1 MATIKPSSRYS
12 SIDSR
17 SSSTSDP
24 SSSTS
29 TSSFSNK
36 KSINPVPGSRTR
48 YKPSDPIVPAK
59 GTTSQAIA
67 RVKSTTPQ
75 GQNLGSLLRKLI
87 DKRST
92 NPKKHGPPAL
102 PPDPIAKEIK
112 GGGKSSGGNISALSR
127 KLFQKGTEK
136 KALTEVKNNTR
147 TLAMVLR
154 SERELLAQNKEYEE
168 EICELRLLI
177 EERNY
182 EVIDQLIN

>member
-12 SIDSR
+12 SIDSH
-17 SSSTSDP
+17 SLSASDL

-36 KSINPVPGSRTR
+36 KNINPIPGSKTR
-48 YKPSDPIVPAK
+48 YKPSDPIVSAK
-59 GTTSQAIA
+59 GTTSQAIVG
-67 RVKSTTPQ
+67 VKSTTPQ
-75 GQNLGSLLRKLI
+75 GQNLGLLLRKLI

-92 NPKKHGPPAL
+92 NQKKKGPPVL
-102 PPDPIAKEIK
+102 PPDLIAKEMK
-112 GGGKSSGGNISALSR
+112 GAGKSSGSNMSAFSR

-154 SERELLAQNKEYEE
+154 SERELLSQNKEYEE
-168 EICELRLLI
+168 QISELRFLL

-182 EVIDQLIN
+182 EVINQPIN

>member
-12 SIDSR
+12 SIDSH
-17 SSSTSDP
+17 SSSASDL

-29 TSSFSNK
+29 TSFFSNK
-36 KSINPVPGSRTR
+36 KSINPLPASRTH
-48 YKPSDPIVPAK
+48 YKPSDPIIPAK
-59 GTTSQAIA
+59 GTTSQAIV

-92 NPKKHGPPAL
+92 NPKKNGPPVL
-102 PPDPIAKEIK
+102 PPDPIAKEMK
-112 GGGKSSGGNISALSR
+112 GVGKSSGGNMSSLSR

-168 EICELRLLI
+168 EISELRILL

-182 EVIDQLIN
+182 DVIN